1 MAKISRNAPCPC
13 GSGKKYKKCCL
24 LHKESEALEQRK
36 FLEQNPGK
44 ALVEV
49 DDLDDLS
56 NSVLDLIDTGKF
68 DEAEFVCNE
77 LKKRYPDQVDG
88 IERMAMVYEARGE
101 NEKAAEYYL
110 KTAEF
115 MRSNPGFDKE
125 GIEWAL
131 DKAKHLCMKSDVS
144 NASKGLRG

>member
-24 LHKESEALEQRK
+24 LRRESETFEQRK
-36 FLEQNPGK
+36 ILEQNPGK

-56 NSVLDLIDTGKF
+56 NSVLDLIDAGKF
-68 DEAEFVCNE
+68 DEAESVCNE

-101 NEKAAEYYL
+101 IRKAAEYYL

-131 DKAKHLCMKSDVS
+131 DKAKHLK
-144 NASKGLRG
+144 A

>member
-24 LHKESEALEQRK
+24 LSRKSEALEQRRI
-36 FLEQNPGK
+36 LEQNPGK

-56 NSVLDLIDTGKF
+56 NSVLDLIDAGKF
-68 DEAEFVCNE
+68 DEAESVCNE

-101 NEKAAEYYL
+101 NQKAAEYYL
-110 KTAEF
+110 KTAKF

-131 DKAKHLCMKSDVS
+131 DKAKHLK
-144 NASKGLRG
+144 A

>member
-24 LHKESEALEQRK
+24 WRRESEALEQRK
-36 FLEQNPGK
+36 ILEQNPGK

-56 NSVLDLIDTGKF
+56 NSVLDLIDAGKF
-68 DEAEFVCNE
+68 DEAESVCNE

-101 NEKAAEYYL
+101 IRKAAEYYL
-110 KTAEF
+110 KAAEF

-131 DKAKHLCMKSDVS
+131 DKAKHLK
-144 NASKGLRG
+144 A

>member
-13 GSGKKYKKCCL
+13 GSGIKYKKCCL
-24 LHKESEALEQRK
+24 LRKESDDLELRK
-36 FLEQNPGK
+36 ILEQNPGK

-49 DDLDDLS
+49 DDLS
-56 NSVLDLIDTGKF
+56 NSVLDLIDAGKF
-68 DEAEFVCNE
+68 DEAESVCNE

-101 NEKAAEYYL
+101 NQKAAEYYL

-115 MRSNPGFDKE
+115 MRSNPGFY
-125 GIEWAL
+125 AL
-131 DKAKHLCMKSDVS
+131 KSR
-144 NASKGLRG
+144 LRQGRDRVGT

>member
-24 LHKESEALEQRK
+24 LRRELEALEQRK
-36 FLEQNPGK
+36 ILEQNPGK

-56 NSVLDLIDTGKF
+56 NSVLDLIDAGKF
-68 DEAEFVCNE
+68 DEAESVCNE

-88 IERMAMVYEARGE
+88 IERMALVYETRGE

-125 GIEWAL
+125 GIEWVL
-131 DKAKHLCMKSDVS
+131 DKAKHLK
-144 NASKGLRG
+144 A

>member
-1 MAKISRNAPCPC
+1 MTKVGRNAPCPC

-24 LHKESEALEQRK
+24 LSRKSEALEQRRI
-36 FLEQNPGK
+36 LEQNPGK

-56 NSVLDLIDTGKF
+56 NSVLDLIDAGKF
-68 DEAEFVCNE
+68 DEAESVCNE

-101 NEKAAEYYL
+101 NQKAADYYL

-131 DKAKHLCMKSDVS
+131 DKAKHLK
-144 NASKGLRG
+144 A

>member
-1 MAKISRNAPCPC
+1 MAKVSRNAPCPC
-13 GSGKKYKKCCL
+13 GSGKKFKKCCL
-24 LHKESEALEQRK
+24 LHKESEALGQRK
-36 FLEQNPGK
+36 ILEQNPGK

-56 NSVLDLIDTGKF
+56 NSVLDLIDAGKF
-68 DEAEFVCNE
+68 DEAESVCNE

-101 NEKAAEYYL
+101 NQKAAEYYL
-110 KTAEF
+110 KTAKF

-131 DKAKHLCMKSDVS
+131 DKAKHLK
-144 NASKGLRG
+144 A